1 MRAYNISRGRK
12 NQKLLLQNS
21 ETVKIFQ
28 ECLLCGDQL
37 QQKKGHGSFLP
48 FCFWLPPPPPEKK
61 NVCWGHETNLKTTRG
76 YKPIFVTVC
85 GLLFSILITIW
96 FFPCNYYK
104 EMNHYKNCGTRVSCK
119 GKLAQEIMKWQ
130 YENSVLSY
138 PLPSPQEKNLS
149 QCSRSSEF

>member
-1 MRAYNISRGRK
+1 MSIVWWPITTKIRTRVFSS
-12 NQKLLLQNS
+12 LLL
-21 ETVKIFQ
+21 
-28 ECLLCGDQL
+28 LA
-37 QQKKGHGSFLP
+37 
-48 FCFWLPPPPPEKK
+48 PPPPEKK

-138 PLPSPQEKNLS
+138 PLPSPQEKIFPSVHGLLS
-149 QCSRSSEF
+149 FKDAISWTNIFLASCHVQLYLDYLT